1 MDRPK
6 YRYRLAFERTKQNGY
21 FDRKRTMYVAASSE
35 AEAKRLVKETY
46 PDAKA
51 LRIIGKWENTH
62 RKTTGAKESAVT
74 AAKAPSAPKATE
86 PSNATRIT
94 SNVKYVDPEEIVSS
108 IWNKRK
114 AEQVRLQEQ
123 LKVKYSQRLAE
134 LISNYDH
141 RRKKLNHELEL
152 TEKSIAE
159 ETNRRKTLGL
169 FQFEK
174 RKSIKMEIVRLKEHQ
189 EAISQELQNLDDN
202 FHEEKFDLEN
212 EKVAEHKRLY
222 QRAKENI
229 PAPKTECYTG
239 YSKEQID
246 QQMRINRVIYILT
259 EMEPGKRYTVTDLQ
273 GLPELYRFS
282 NTMVSSLLRH
292 PTAQRYIIRTVEQ
305 GRAYY
310 TLNIP

>member
-51 LRIIGKWENTH
+51 LRIIGKWENTPS
-62 RKTTGAKESAVT
+62 KTTGAKESAVP
-74 AAKAPSAPKATE
+74 AAKAPPAPKATE
-86 PSNATRIT
+86 PSNATRKT
-94 SNVKYVDPEEIVSS
+94 FDVDPEKIVRS

-114 AEQVRLQEQ
+114 TEQARLQEQ

-152 TEKSIAE
+152 TEKSITE

-169 FQFEK
+169 FQFDK
-174 RKSIKMEIVRLKEHQ
+174 RKDIKTEITRLKERC
-189 EAISQELQNLDDN
+189 EAISGELKKLDED
-202 FHEEKFDLEN
+202 FRAEKVDLEN
-212 EKVAEHKRLY
+212 EREAERKTLY

-229 PAPKTECYTG
+229 PAPTNENKFDGYDQLPIEQAVRYTRL
-239 YSKEQID
+239 IC
-246 QQMRINRVIYILT
+246 LLL
-259 EMEPGKRYTVTDLQ
+259 EMEPGKRYTITDMQNLP
-273 GLPELYRFS
+273 GLSQCS
-282 NTMVSSLLRH
+282 NSAITSLLQH
-292 PTAQRYIIRTVEQ
+292 PAARGYTVRTIER

-310 TLNIP
+310 TLMLPKE